1 MVYSSN
7 KQHRTSLSHKRNHW
21 LPTQLQSNL
30 ICWLQWCISIVPH
43 LSWKEHP
50 RRQLIDSCQLRW
62 SRVKPEGNLCQ
73 AITCINLKRQIYLV
87 VLLHSFEIEIQAQG
101 IGQFY
106 ISCINWCLTVC
117 VCICYDVVQACIC
130 ASMCE
135 PTSRSIHETVKSI
148 NFNSLRQYL
157 QFTQMSFLQLRHDNF
172 SWLWHHLN
180 KAFITI

>member
-1 MVYSSN
+1 MVYSSI
-7 KQHRTSLSHKRNHW
+7 KQHRTSLSLKRNHW

-73 AITCINLKRQIYLV
+73 AITCINLKKQIYLV

-106 ISCINWCLTVC
+106 ISCNLVLDSL
-117 VCICYDVVQACIC
+117 CIHLLWGCSSLHLCFAFVNQPLDQ
-130 ASMCE
+130 SM
-135 PTSRSIHETVKSI
+135 
-148 NFNSLRQYL
+148 
-157 QFTQMSFLQLRHDNF
+157 RH
-172 SWLWHHLN
+172 W
-180 KAFITI
+180 KALIFIL